1 MDAHAWDERYRDAE
15 FVWTTEPNLFLPGL
29 VAGLTPGRAVD
40 LACGEGRNA
49 VWLATEGWS
58 VTGVDI
64 SRVGLEKAARLAS
77 ARSAEVDW
85 VLGDVTTWVADEPV
99 DLVVAFYLQLPAAE
113 RSSAVAC
120 AARALAPGGTVVV
133 VAHDTDNLAD
143 GVGGPQDLAVLYS
156 AEDVLADLERVV
168 DVDLVVERA
177 EQLHRPVAADSGER
191 SAIDCCVVARRRG

>member
-1 MDAHAWDERYRDAE
+1 MDADAWDERYRDAE
-15 FVWTTEPNLFLPGL
+15 FVWTTEPNRFLPGL

-64 SRVGLEKAARLAS
+64 SRVGLDKADRLAS
-77 ARSAEVDW
+77 ARGADVDW
-85 VLGDVTTWVADEPV
+85 VLGDATAWVADDPF
-99 DLVVAFYLQLPAAE
+99 DLVIAFYLQLPPAQ
-113 RSSAVAC
+113 RSAAVAS
-120 AARALAPGGTVVV
+120 AARALAPGGTLVV

-143 GVGGPQDLAVLYS
+143 GVGGPQDPVVLYR
-156 AEDVLADLERVV
+156 AEDVVADLERVV
-168 DVDLVVERA
+168 EVDLVVEQA
-177 EQLHRPVAADSGER
+177 EQLHRPVAVDPGER